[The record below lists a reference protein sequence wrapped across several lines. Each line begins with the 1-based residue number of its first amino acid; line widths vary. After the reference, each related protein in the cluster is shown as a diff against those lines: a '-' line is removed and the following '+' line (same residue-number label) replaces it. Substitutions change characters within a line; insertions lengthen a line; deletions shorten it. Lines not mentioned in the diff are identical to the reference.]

1 MLESSREELMPKVK
15 CPQCGK
21 ETEFTGNEYRPFCSE
36 RCKLLDLG
44 AWADGDYAVPADPAN
59 LTSEDLA
66 KIEAALEKDD
76 E

>member
-1 MLESSREELMPKVK
+1 MPKIE

-44 AWADGDYAVPADPAN
+44 AWADGDYAVPADI
-59 LTSEDLA
+59 TSLSSDDLA
-66 KIEAALEKDD
+66 QIEAALEKKD